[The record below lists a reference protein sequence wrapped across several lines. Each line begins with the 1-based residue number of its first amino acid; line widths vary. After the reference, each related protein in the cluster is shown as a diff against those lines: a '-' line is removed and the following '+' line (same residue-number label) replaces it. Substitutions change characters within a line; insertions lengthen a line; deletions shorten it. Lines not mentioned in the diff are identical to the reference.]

1 PQLACRLHGLA
12 PATAEARARRALSD
26 LGIDGL
32 WSRDLDTLS
41 GGQRQLVAL
50 SRIIAL
56 APDLLIL
63 DQPSQSLDPLVRR
76 GLAVTLRAY
85 CAQER
90 SVLITGHQVDE
101 LTLACD
107 EVLFLDTGTLT
118 TGRETAEESRVSDS
132 DFATACRA
140 HDVWDTRTEEAAPQ
154 PTAVPARAV
163 PASTRP
169 TPAP

>member
-1 PQLACRLHGLA
+1 PTLFRSLA
-12 PATAEARARRALSD
+12 PATSEARARRALSD

-85 CAQER
+85 CEIGRASCRER
-90 SVLITGHQVDE
+90 GASWSG
-101 LTLACD
+101 AGGCD
-107 EVLFLDTGTLT
+107 
-118 TGRETAEESRVSDS
+118 
-132 DFATACRA
+132 
-140 HDVWDTRTEEAAPQ
+140 
-154 PTAVPARAV
+154 
-163 PASTRP
+163 
-169 TPAP
+169 